1 MKLKELLEDAKIR
14 LRIVRDDYISLNT
27 EMNSTAELSRMGK
40 KSVDM
45 YNKDFDM
52 DLKEPVFYF
61 NRIKAREEGKGE
73 GTLMMKELIKILD
86 EKKVTV
92 INELNPYGNLNLE
105 DLQKFYSKYGFVK
118 KQDHLMIRKPK

>member
-27 EMNSTAELSRMGK
+27 EMNSTAELSRLEK
-40 KSVDM
+40 QSVDM
-45 YNKDFDM
+45 YNKDFNM

-118 KQDHLMIRKPK
+118 KQDQLMIRKPK